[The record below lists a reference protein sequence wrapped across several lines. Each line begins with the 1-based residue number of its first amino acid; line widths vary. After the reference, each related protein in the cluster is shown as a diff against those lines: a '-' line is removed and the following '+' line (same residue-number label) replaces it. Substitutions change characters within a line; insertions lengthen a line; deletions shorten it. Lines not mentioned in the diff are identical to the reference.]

1 MDIIIYQVVKKII
14 ESINK
19 NLEMVLKEGKEISDF
34 LISMKTTLDEV
45 GVELTS
51 GLLEEIDKRVKEDI
65 NRKRDWI
72 VKSKDNIKSLG
83 TIFGEVKYKR
93 TYYQNKRTG
102 EYRYLSDEMLGI
114 KPHDKMDTSLKAK
127 LVEEAIDSPY
137 RKSGKIASES
147 MELTGQTVMN
157 SIRELG
163 AVENNVVSIKKKNNK
178 IKLLFIEADEDHV
191 ALQNGKNIE
200 PRLVYVHEGRKKVSK
215 DRYKLINKRVFSG
228 VYQTS
233 EDLWLE
239 VADYIDEAYDMD
251 KIEKIY
257 LSGDGASWIKTGV
270 EWIKSAVYVLDRFHL
285 SKYVKKSTAHLPHIT
300 SPLWNYI
307 NRLEKDNVKELFKI
321 ILEETE
327 SETKRES
334 VKESR
339 RYILN
344 NWEGIKQQYNDD
356 YIGCSAEGHVSHI
369 LSDRLSSRPLG
380 WCEEGV
386 DQMARLRAFKANGGN
401 VYTLFNQRRKQQ
413 LKEEKILKLEKR
425 NIDKKI
431 ISKTANEVI
440 GNIPLLLDGR
450 DTGLRTILKS
460 IRWA

>member
-1 MDIIIYQVVKKII
+1 MDIIIYQVVEKII

-285 SKYVKKSTAHLPHIT
+285 SKYVKKATAHLPHIT

-431 ISKTANEVI
+431 ISKTANGVI

-460 IRWA
+460 IRGA

>member
-1 MDIIIYQVVKKII
+1 MDIIIHQVVEKII

-19 NLEMVLKEGKEISDF
+19 NLEIVLKEGKEISDF

-114 KPHDKMDTSLKAK
+114 KPRDKMDTSLKAK

-200 PRLVYVHEGRKKVSK
+200 PRLIYVHEGRKKVSK

-460 IRWA
+460 IRGA

>member
-460 IRWA
+460 IRGA